1 MTTIFGSIKDMSDEA
16 LGALLGPLR
25 ERNRGR
31 LVERL
36 NRVRAAISNE
46 HRVPLSDQVRADL
59 HALIGALGTYGWPA
73 GSELVARIQTMVT
86 AGRPARELVPEL
98 DEVIASVAGP
108 GA

>member
-1 MTTIFGSIKDMSDEA
+1 MTAIFGSIKDMSDEA

-36 NRVRAAISNE
+36 HRVRAAI
-46 HRVPLSDQVRADL
+46 VPEPALLSDQIRADL

-73 GSELVARIQTMVT
+73 GSELLARIQTTVT
-86 AGRPARELVPEL
+86 AGRPASGLLTEL
-98 DEVIASVAGP
+98 DEVIADVAGP
-108 GA
+108 AA